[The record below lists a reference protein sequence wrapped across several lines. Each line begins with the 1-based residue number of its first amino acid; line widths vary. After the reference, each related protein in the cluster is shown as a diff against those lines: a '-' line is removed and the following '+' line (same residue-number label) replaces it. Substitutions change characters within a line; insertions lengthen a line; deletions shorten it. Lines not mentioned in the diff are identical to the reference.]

1 MFKEFKRWSGLS
13 VYSYAPTNSIRKP
26 TNVPGD
32 SLATE
37 YILVWMKKLCIVSG
51 KSSLNKVQSYAVL
64 ARGFAGEGK
73 G

>member
-1 MFKEFKRWSGLS
+1 M
-13 VYSYAPTNSIRKP
+13 YPYAPTSSIRER
-26 TNVPGD
+26 TNIPGD

-37 YILVWMKKLCIVSG
+37 YILVWMIKLCIVSG

-64 ARGFAGEGK
+64 ARGLAGEGK